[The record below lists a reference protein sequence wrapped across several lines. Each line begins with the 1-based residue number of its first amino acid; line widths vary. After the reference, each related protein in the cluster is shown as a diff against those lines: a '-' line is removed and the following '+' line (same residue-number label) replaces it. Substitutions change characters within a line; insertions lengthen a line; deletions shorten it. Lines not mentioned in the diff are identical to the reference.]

1 MYSGSAPGGATEIG
15 EGQSLGFRIDRQI
28 SPTEGLSIGA
38 EQLIHF
44 DGLTDTGR
52 DIYLTLSKAVWSNNK
67 TYQFPLDIYT
77 VGIATGRMAEG
88 NIKFLCSDLFGG
100 SGTEVYNQEDY
111 AGHQFFLFQGFLIK
125 ISQHFLNIIV
135 NGFC

>member
-1 MYSGSAPGGATEIG
+1 MITKLCIGTAQFGLNYGIRSVYSGNSLGGSTEIG

-77 VGIATGRMAEG
+77 V
-88 NIKFLCSDLFGG
+88 
-100 SGTEVYNQEDY
+100 
-111 AGHQFFLFQGFLIK
+111 
-125 ISQHFLNIIV
+125 
-135 NGFC
+135 